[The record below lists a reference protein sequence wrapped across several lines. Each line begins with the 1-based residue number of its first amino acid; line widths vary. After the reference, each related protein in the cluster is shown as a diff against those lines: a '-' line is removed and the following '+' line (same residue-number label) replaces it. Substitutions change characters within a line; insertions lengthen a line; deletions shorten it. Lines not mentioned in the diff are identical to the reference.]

1 MDERKRVWRKGK
13 GMGEI
18 PGAKNETRVKSP
30 GAAVACFRSRTA
42 RKADPS
48 EAEDWRRRGL

>member
-1 MDERKRVWRKGK
+1 
-13 GMGEI
+13 MGEI
-18 PGAKNETRVKSP
+18 PGAKDETRVKSP